1 MPGQPLSGLVLSV
14 RNDFPVSP
22 LLPGF
27 RWRARRLPSR
37 FCAGT
42 QCPLAPR
49 PSGVHFRFVQS
60 AAGLGGQVAARKATG
75 RVLGGRGVVAPA
87 SRACTRLG
95 PASCAVQPAHGVFS
109 PSASSSR
116 AALVGFGRYWP
127 AGNRPQRAAR
137 GVPAPRAADPET
149 LPGLALSLLSQRKQ
163 QRVYAPESSRRED
176 TPPQVLESPGL
187 ARGGLMGGQGSGLG
201 GLLRA

>member
-1 MPGQPLSGLVLSV
+1 MPGQSLSGLVLSV

-22 LLPGF
+22 QPPGF
-27 RWRARRLPSR
+27 RWHARRLPSR

-75 RVLGGRGVVAPA
+75 RVLGGRGVVAPP
-87 SRACTRLG
+87 SSACTRLG

-116 AALVGFGRYWP
+116 AALVGFGRCWP
-127 AGNRPQRAAR
+127 AGNRPQSAAR
-137 GVPAPRAADPET
+137 RVPAPRARRPRDPPGPRL
-149 LPGLALSLLSQRKQ
+149 LPTFS
-163 QRVYAPESSRRED
+163 ED
-176 TPPQVLESPGL
+176 TTACVCPRAQPQGGPSPAVFGVPW
-187 ARGGLMGGQGSGLG
+187 ARRRRPHGWPRLRLG
-201 GLLRA
+201 EVGC